1 MATHRVPSGY
11 SKLGLTD
18 QQKQKLYKIQG
29 EYYPKIQGLEKQVDD
44 LRDKRGKEF
53 ESVLTAPQKRLLAEA
68 GQKKKAA
75 AEAKKAVKAAAK
87 EKAGS

>member
-1 MATHRVPSGY
+1 MAQKSGA
-11 SKLGLTD
+11 
-18 QQKQKLYKIQG
+18 
-29 EYYPKIQGLEKQVDD
+29 
-44 LRDKRGKEF
+44 RGRCRL
-53 ESVLTAPQKRLLAEA
+53 SVLTAPQKRLLAEA

>member
-1 MATHRVPSGY
+1 
-11 SKLGLTD
+11 
-18 QQKQKLYKIQG
+18 
-29 EYYPKIQGLEKQVDD
+29 
-44 LRDKRGKEF
+44 
-53 ESVLTAPQKRLLAEA
+53 LLAEA